1 MRAIFIQP
9 RDAELLSSHINIAR
23 VKAAGALGS
32 RALKNPVSQMA
43 IFFVTSLRLPILTVA

>member
-9 RDAELLSSHINIAR
+9 RDAELFFSHTNIAR

-32 RALKNPVSQMA
+32 RALNNPISQTA
-43 IFFVTSLRLPILTVA
+43 IFFVAPLRVPILTVA